1 MLPNSNKDLFLGK
14 SIPFM
19 DRIQTLQSLLV
30 KEPNDSFLLHCLALE
45 YVKIQQDDKAQPL
58 FEKILTTNPDYVGSY
73 YHLAQLY
80 ERIQDI
86 DKAKI
91 CYEQGMQIAQQQNN
105 KHAYNEL
112 QMAYDD
118 LTI

>member
-1 MLPNSNKDLFLGK
+1 
-14 SIPFM
+14 M
-19 DRIQTLQSLLV
+19 DRIQTLQSLLE

-45 YVKIQQDDKAQPL
+45 YVKIQQDDKAQSL
-58 FEKILTTNPDYVGSY
+58 FEKIITANPNYVGTY

-80 ERIQDI
+80 ERINNI

-91 CYEQGMQIAQQQNN
+91 CYEQGMKIATQQNN
-105 KHAYNEL
+105 RHAYNEL

-118 LTI
+118 LNT